1 MNYRKQLQEAVG
13 AVYAEAD
20 KELEALQLD
29 LLKPEEAPHSVRDVE
44 RLRAAAARERSRE
57 ALRKSAEILG
67 TAYRAR
73 IQAVT
78 EFINTFG
85 AALRGELPRR

>member
-1 MNYRKQLQEAVG
+1 MNYRKQLEDAVG

-44 RLRAAAARERSRE
+44 RIRAAAARERSRKAIRE
-57 ALRKSAEILG
+57 AAELLG
-67 TAYRAR
+67 SAYREQIR
-73 IQAVT
+73 VVND
-78 EFINTFG
+78 FISAFG
-85 AALRGELPRR
+85 AALRGETPSR

>member
-13 AVYAEAD
+13 RVYAEAD

-44 RLRAAAARERSRE
+44 RLRE
-57 ALRKSAEILG
+57 
-67 TAYRAR
+67 RAR
-73 IQAVT
+73 
-78 EFINTFG
+78 
-85 AALRGELPRR
+85 AAPPPERPP